1 MEIELLCLFFLFLQ
15 RNKNVQGSCD
25 SGSAM
30 NCEDCL
36 LSGPSCGWCFQ
47 ENFTDPSEIH
57 KRCDT
62 LEKLLSEGCQLSL
75 IEFPIS
81 KIEIHKNKSLGDRPQ
96 INSSEVTQISP
107 QKITVFLRPGNE
119 ETIQINVRQTEDYP
133 VDLYYLMDISASMDD
148 DLNTIKELGSTLSKE
163 MSKLTSNFQMGFGS
177 FDEKPVL
184 PFISTLTEDLQ
195 NPCRKIPHDCLPTFG
210 YKHLLSLTN
219 DAGRFNEI
227 VKKQKISANLDTP
240 EGGFDA
246 IMQATVCKEKIGWR
260 NDSLHLLVFV
270 SDADSHFGMDSKLAG
285 IVIPND
291 GKCHLDKQNEYSMST
306 VLEYPTLGQLI
317 EKIVQNNILL
327 IFAVTKEQV
336 PLYQKYADLIPGATV
351 GRLQDDSGNI
361 LQLIIDAYKSL
372 KSEIELEVLGDTDG
386 LKLAFTA
393 ICSHGSPFPNEK
405 KCSHIKVGEV
415 VTFNVTLTLS
425 TSACGEGRRKVLI
438 RPTGLNEALEIE
450 IQPQCSC
457 HCQKEAEVNSSKCN
471 YGNGSFECGVCVC
484 NPSYMG
490 PDCKCSEKDALST
503 ESCKSFPEQT
513 LCSGR
518 GDCYCGQCICHLSA
532 YGSIYGAYCE
542 CDDFSCGRSKGLV
555 CGGNGDCDCSQCI
568 CHSGWTGEYC
578 NCTTDTESCISNN
591 GIICSGRGKCVCGK
605 CMCANPGVSGN
616 FCEKYPTY
624 HDPCS
629 SKWSCVE
636 CYLASAD
643 QLHQEDCTEKCKL
656 VDARIRHEED
666 IVEDKWVPCVLQEK
680 NECVITFLM
689 AADKEGKAI
698 IHNIKQK
705 DCPQPPNITMIVLG
719 VSITIVLSG
728 IVLLC
733 MWKLFIS
740 FEDRKEVAKFEAERS
755 KAKWQTGTNPLY
767 RGSTTTFK
775 NVTYKQKER
784 QPGSTADTF

>member
-1 MEIELLCLFFLFLQ
+1 MGIELLWLFFLFLQ
-15 RNKNVQGSCD
+15 RNNNVQGNCD

-62 LEKLLSEGCQLSL
+62 LEKLISEGCHPNL

-81 KIEIHKNKSLGDRPQ
+81 KVEIHENKHLSDGPE
-96 INSSEVTQISP
+96 INGSEVTQISP

-133 VDLYYLMDISASMDD
+133 VDLYYLMDLSASMDD
-148 DLNTIKELGSTLSKE
+148 DLKTIKELGSTLSKE
-163 MSKLTSNFQMGFGS
+163 MSKRTSNFQIGFGS
-177 FDEKPVL
+177 FVEKPVL
-184 PFISTLTEDLQ
+184 PFINTLKEDLK
-195 NPCRKIPHDCLPTFG
+195 NPCRNIAFDCLPTFG
-210 YKHLLSLTN
+210 YKHVLSLTN
-219 DAGRFNEI
+219 DAERFNEI

-246 IMQATVCKEKIGWR
+246 IMQAAVCKEKIGWR

-291 GKCHLDKQNEYSMST
+291 GKCHLDQRNEYSMST

-336 PLYQKYADLIPGATV
+336 HLYQQYAELIPGAIV
-351 GRLQDDSGNI
+351 GTLKKDSGNV

-372 KSEIELEVLGDTDG
+372 RSEIELEVLGNTDG
-386 LKLAFTA
+386 LKLDFTA
-393 ICSHGSPFPNEK
+393 ICSQGPTFPHQK
-405 KCSHIKVGEV
+405 KCSHIQVGEQ
-415 VTFNVTLTLS
+415 VTFNVTLSLS
-425 TSACGEGRRKVLI
+425 PSACGEGRRKVLI
-438 RPTGLNEALEIE
+438 KATGLNEALEIE
-450 IQPQCSC
+450 IQPECSC
-457 HCQKEAEVNSSKCN
+457 HCQKEAEVNNFRCN

-484 NPSYMG
+484 NPGYMG
-490 PDCKCSEKDALST
+490 PDCKCSEEDALNT
-503 ESCKSFPEQT
+503 ESCKSFPEQI

-518 GDCYCGQCICHLSA
+518 GNCYCGQCICHLSA
-532 YGSIYGAYCE
+532 YGNIYGPHCE
-542 CDDFSCGRSKGLV
+542 CDDFSCGRFRGLV
-555 CGGNGDCDCSQCI
+555 CGGNGNCVCGQCN
-568 CHSGWTGEYC
+568 CHHGWTGEYC
-578 NCTTDTESCISNN
+578 NCTTDTESCISHD
-591 GIICSGRGKCVCGK
+591 GVICSGRGKCVCGK
-605 CMCANPGVSGN
+605 CVCTNPGVSGN
-616 FCEKYPTY
+616 VCEKHPTND
-624 HDPCS
+624 DPCN

-636 CYLASAD
+636 CYLASVD
-643 QLHQEDCTEKCKL
+643 LLHQEDCAEKCKL
-656 VDARIRHEED
+656 VDAMISHDED
-666 IVEDKWVPCVLQEK
+666 ITEDKWVRCVLQGK
-680 NECVITFLM
+680 NESVITFLM
-689 AADKEGKAI
+689 TENEQGKAI

-705 DCPQPPNITMIVLG
+705 DYPQPPNITMIMLG
-719 VSITIVLSG
+719 VSTAVVVTG
-728 IVLLC
+728 IVLLS

-755 KAKWQTGTNPLY
+755 KAKWQTETNPLY
-767 RGSTTTFK
+767 RGSTTTFE
-775 NVTYKQKER
+775 NVTYRQKER
-784 QPGSTADTF
+784 QRGSPANAY